1 MLKHVIFLC
10 QAACH
15 FIYGTFTPLVFGTN
29 DGMGVECQMFLKH
42 LADKLSRKDGEPY
55 AVVITWLR
63 TRLSFEILRSVQTS
77 IRGSLPFHK
86 NNDFLEDFR
95 VNVNAAG
102 IL

>member
-1 MLKHVIFLC
+1 MKFIIIIIIIIGRIIGINYYKLLELIII
-10 QAACH
+10 
-15 FIYGTFTPLVFGTN
+15 IYGIIITN
-29 DGMGVECQMFLKH
+29 GRMGVEYQMFLKH
-42 LADKLSRKDGEPY
+42 LADN

-77 IRGSLPFHK
+77 IRGSRMPFHK
-86 NNDFLEDFR
+86 TSDFIEDFH